1 MSLYIMSNEVRK
13 VLSHVLNKLKNKN
26 FHWWQLETAAQQK
39 GVLLWKKS
47 LTVQNV
53 SLNFFLVLRH
63 DDDDYVSDV
72 VIFVF

>member
-53 SLNFFLVLRH
+53 SLKNLFSRH